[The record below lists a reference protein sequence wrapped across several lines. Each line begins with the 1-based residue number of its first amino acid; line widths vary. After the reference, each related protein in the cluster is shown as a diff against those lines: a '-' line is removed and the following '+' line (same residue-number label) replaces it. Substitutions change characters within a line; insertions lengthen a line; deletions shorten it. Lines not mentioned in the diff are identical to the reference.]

1 MLEKF
6 YFAHQDLIL
15 YYVAVI
21 NILTFFI
28 YGIDKW
34 KSKHKKY
41 RISEN
46 CLISLAVIG
55 GAFGAYL
62 GMRAFHHKT
71 KKNKFRITVPLFAL
85 LYMAFFIWMYVHVKL

>member
-6 YFAHQDLIL
+6 YFAHQDIIL

-71 KKNKFRITVPLFAL
+71 KKKIFIIGLPLIL
-85 LYMAFFIWMYVHVKL
+85 LLHILLFYFVFK